1 MNVLLQISNICW
13 MLVISMQVAIL
24 LASCDNTPFDNK
36 RFDQKAWIANP
47 VNNGKHNNLRMEMSE
62 DVMKN
67 HLKKGMTRQ
76 QARKLLGKP
85 DFLNSYCSG
94 KNECEGYSLGEYV
107 LTLDFD
113 STGKLIKMDIVSV

>member
-1 MNVLLQISNICW
+1 
-13 MLVISMQVAIL
+13 MLVISMQATIL
-24 LASCDNTPFDNK
+24 LAGCDNTPFDNK
-36 RFDQKAWIANP
+36 RFAQKTWIANP

-85 DFLNSYCSG
+85 DFFNSYCYG